1 MTNLHK
7 TLTGFQLSKL
17 ITFEVAARHES
28 FALAAEELF
37 LTPSAV
43 SHQINLL
50 EKELNIKLFL
60 RLHRKVELT
69 NEGKRVFLAL
79 QFSLDYLNTEI
90 KAIQNQSSN

>member
-1 MTNLHK
+1 MSNLHK

-50 EKELNIKLFL
+50 EKELNIKL
-60 RLHRKVELT
+60 RLVILLVIYSLLLT
-69 NEGKRVFLAL
+69 SATRLLIIYV
-79 QFSLDYLNTEI
+79 
-90 KAIQNQSSN
+90 